1 MKYLIFIFLLFS
13 KNTFSQN
20 NRSVEIYRYINK
32 DAIIFDYSS
41 LNPGYLI
48 NKHFNIE
55 NDDIQISEFYRSF
68 NFNLFSP
75 SQRIGEFVINDT
87 LDSNENVSFEDIN
100 FAIKSLICT
109 NSNYT
114 FQENKYGYYLINLI
128 IRHRFYNDDIFRI
141 SIKILPN
148 SIVIQSR
155 LDFNYFSYHQLTP
168 QLISYNDKTAG
179 YNYIFENGERKMTQE
194 VNLEVAKQQLYYMAT
209 LIETRERL
217 ISLVNEYFNDV
228 KKAN

>member
-20 NRSVEIYRYINK
+20 NRSVEIYRYTNK

-41 LNPGYLI
+41 LNSGYLI

-128 IRHRFYNDDIFRI
+128 IRHRL
-141 SIKILPN
+141 IK
-148 SIVIQSR
+148 
-155 LDFNYFSYHQLTP
+155 
-168 QLISYNDKTAG
+168 
-179 YNYIFENGERKMTQE
+179 
-194 VNLEVAKQQLYYMAT
+194 
-209 LIETRERL
+209 
-217 ISLVNEYFNDV
+217 
-228 KKAN
+228 